1 MLERKTEEKFAVVYF
16 TAAAVLMYYFIEQV
30 IQLQVYITFR
40 HAFALLII
48 FSGVVCFLVRPN
60 IARASVAVKAGA
72 VLSIPVLVML
82 TASLLIWCVE
92 RTDVDLITR
101 GLSYYFIFMNQAS
114 AAFAAVVFLYMFG
127 ERGVWYNLIAIL
139 ISNLMMIVTVML
151 EYGVGT
157 YFSELWTLIRTF
169 ASETGSVIIHAEIH
183 ELAFCTGAYL
193 AYMLFH
199 IRKKP
204 SFWLLLGL
212 TGFCFISAF
221 KRIAMVAIAGALA
234 LGYLLK
240 LLQRRGKGALARK
253 LVTAIMVGAVVLL
266 VAYIGAVKLGVF
278 SWMEEAGIDTSGRA
292 GIYEAIDDYYEF
304 SPVFLGR
311 GMGFLTY
318 QLNENVSL
326 GVGAIHNDFLQYF
339 IDLGFVGYVLWLLS
353 ITLLRVKYFG
363 RGGKTEN
370 ELVAFVVLSYMLL
383 VSTTDNTLNY
393 QLFYSVMAIL
403 IAGHGFDERVRE
415 EEERLFGYISPENR
429 ERKDEGLL

>member
-1 MLERKTEEKFAVVYF
+1 MPERSVGEKCAAIYF
-16 TAAAVLMYYFIEQV
+16 TAAAVLMYYFIDQV
-30 IQLQVYITFR
+30 IQLRVYITFR
-40 HAFALLII
+40 HAFALLIV

-60 IARASVAVKAGA
+60 IARAWVAAKAGA
-72 VLSIPVLVML
+72 VLSVPVLVML

-92 RTDVDLITR
+92 RTDVDLIAR
-101 GLSYYFIFMNQAS
+101 GLSYHFIYMSQVS
-114 AAFAAVVFLYMFG
+114 AAFAAMVFLYMFG
-127 ERGVWYNLIAIL
+127 ERGIWYNLIAVL

-183 ELAFCTGAYL
+183 ELAFCAGAYL
-193 AYMLFH
+193 TYMLFH

-204 SFWLLLGL
+204 GFWLLLGL

-240 LLQRRGKGALARK
+240 LLQRCGKGALARK
-253 LVTAIMVGAVVLL
+253 LATAIMVGAAALL

-278 SWMEEAGIDTSGRA
+278 SRLEEAGIDTSGRA
-292 GIYEAIDDYYEF
+292 EIYEAVDDYYEF
-304 SPVFLGR
+304 SPAFLGR

-326 GVGAIHNDFLQYF
+326 GVDAIHNDFLQYF
-339 IDLGFVGYVLWLLS
+339 IDLGFIGYVLWLLS
-353 ITLLRVKYFG
+353 VTLLRIKYFG
-363 RGGKTEN
+363 RRGKTEN
-370 ELVAFVVLSYMLL
+370 ELVTFTVLVYVLL
-383 VSTTDNTLNY
+383 VSTTDNTLDY
-393 QLFYSVMAIL
+393 QLLYSVTAIL
-403 IAGHGFDERVRE
+403 IAGHGFDDRVRE
-415 EEERLFGYISPENR
+415 EEDRLYDYISPENR